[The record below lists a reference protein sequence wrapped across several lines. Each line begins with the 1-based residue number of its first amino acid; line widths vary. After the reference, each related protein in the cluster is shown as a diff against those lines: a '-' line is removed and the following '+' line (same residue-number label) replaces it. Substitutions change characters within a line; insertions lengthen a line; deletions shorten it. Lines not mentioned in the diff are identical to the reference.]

1 MAQKCHIAS
10 DSAPPSEAD
19 EGGRRMH
26 DSLLTLKAPSG
37 IASACLHVCVIK
49 MALGPPRL
57 QRPHAKAPM
66 NDFKSDRGVK
76 LAPHT
81 TIILP
86 LLTDPPSRHGRLWDR
101 LPKILPS
108 YRQKW
113 ENGSPSLRVRVT
125 RVTHNMVKTW
135 HVSMPCSSESHIC
148 WCPKGRYDKWE
159 SSSGIPPAVMELD

>member
-1 MAQKCHIAS
+1 
-10 DSAPPSEAD
+10 
-19 EGGRRMH
+19 MH
-26 DSLLTLKAPSG
+26 DSLLTLKAPLG
-37 IASACLHVCVIK
+37 IASACLNVCVIK
-49 MALGPPRL
+49 MALGLPRL

-66 NDFKSDRGVK
+66 NDFKLDRGVK

-86 LLTDPPSRHGRLWDR
+86 LLTDPPSRPTDCGIDFLKSFLLIANNGKN
-101 LPKILPS
+101 LPRVI
-108 YRQKW
+108 
-113 ENGSPSLRVRVT
+113 GSPSLRVRFT

-135 HVSMPCSSESHIC
+135 HVSMPCNSETHIC